1 MPIILDHQLREQIPH
16 KTTEFPVTYYHDE
29 LEELPNWAGPYHWHP
44 NFEIA
49 TAERSGLDYQVGQHI
64 CQRQYVA
71 QSQTVVRQP
80 PRSGTNYPLFRCC
93 HCS

>member
-49 TAERSGLDYQVGQHI
+49 TAERPANKSQVEI
-64 CQRQYVA
+64 SDFWERQKDNTK
-71 QSQTVVRQP
+71 SSR
-80 PRSGTNYPLFRCC
+80 
-93 HCS
+93 